1 MCWRTGKNKP
11 VVAAIQ
17 TEATKVAGRLL
28 TGKGVKE
35 TSEVLDLFGI
45 LIWVW
50 FYKHTHIGKDNEG
63 MYILLYIVNNT
74 SKKCF

>member
-1 MCWRTGKNKP
+1 MFVCWRTGKNKS

-28 TGKGVKE
+28 TGKDVKE

-50 FYKHTHIGKDNEG
+50 FYK
-63 MYILLYIVNNT
+63 
-74 SKKCF
+74 